1 MLMIKFARQVC
12 IIFLE
17 YVVALFFVFTKFHV
31 LDFSV
36 FGMKIAI
43 CLFAGV
49 VGTFRGNVQRFVMS
63 GLIIFSLI
71 LIYVAKLRI
80 VTCDMWH

>member
-43 CLFAGV
+43 CLFFAGV

-80 VTCDMWH
+80 VTKHRP